1 MIYIKEIKPIKISG
15 LTSLAITFNFN
26 NDIVNKIKYSGA
38 SYWHKKLGIWE
49 VPLTS
54 LAYLLDTL
62 TYYDDIKLQLIKE
75 EPNNSIKCKP
85 ILTYKTNP
93 FPHQLEAIEY
103 GLNKDKWLLLDS
115 MGLGKTKSVI
125 NLAEELKAQR
135 GIKHCL
141 VICCIN
147 TAKTN
152 WKNEINVHSYQDAMI
167 LGEKVNSKGTVSY
180 GTVAE
185 RAAQLKEPIKEF
197 FIITNIE
204 TFRDKDVLEA
214 LLKSK
219 NKIDMVVV
227 DEVHRCKSKKSKQ
240 GNNLL
245 KIEAKYKIAMTGT
258 LLLNNPLDSY
268 VPLVWTEN
276 DKSIL
281 TTFKPQYII
290 EGDSYEG
297 QIVGYQNMDLL
308 KEELESCSLRRKKE
322 EVLDLPPKTMITEY
336 VDMSDEHKKFYNN
349 IKKGVKEEAD
359 KIDLKRNVLALATRL
374 RQATACP
381 SILTTQN
388 IESSKIEHCVDLVEQ
403 IVSQGDKVVIMNT
416 YKATVED
423 LKEKLKDYKPL
434 ICTGDTKPGDID
446 ERINIFQTDP
456 SRKVMICTWQKMGT
470 SITLTAAS
478 YMIHMDT
485 AWTDGLYQQTCDRI
499 YRIGQTKPVFIYNLV
514 CKNTI
519 DEHVKEMVDV
529 KRSMSDFIV
538 DDEMNPEII
547 HNLCSYI
554 EDL

>member
-1 MIYIKEIKPIKISG
+1 MNNRIGKGSQMQILEKVKDFVKQTTIRQR
-15 LTSLAITFNFN
+15 ITAG
-26 NDIVNKIKYSGA
+26 VVA
-38 SYWHKKLGIWE
+38 
-49 VPLTS
+49 
-54 LAYLLDTL
+54 
-62 TYYDDIKLQLIKE
+62 
-75 EPNNSIKCKP
+75 
-85 ILTYKTNP
+85 
-93 FPHQLEAIEY
+93 
-103 GLNKDKWLLLDS
+103 LLLIVGAVS
-115 MGLGKTKSVI
+115 VALSQTRQVSESVGKVSVRVKADKTSVERKSE
-125 NLAEELKAQR
+125 AEKQAKLKA
-135 GIKHCL
+135 
-141 VICCIN
+141 
-147 TAKTN
+147 
-152 WKNEINVHSYQDAMI
+152 
-167 LGEKVNSKGTVSY
+167 
-180 GTVAE
+180 
-185 RAAQLKEPIKEF
+185 
-197 FIITNIE
+197 
-204 TFRDKDVLEA
+204 EA
-214 LLKSK
+214 
-219 NKIDMVVV
+219 
-227 DEVHRCKSKKSKQ
+227 
-240 GNNLL
+240 
-245 KIEAKYKIAMTGT
+245 EAKAKAG
-258 LLLNNPLDSY
+258 
-268 VPLVWTEN
+268 
-276 DKSIL
+276 
-281 TTFKPQYII
+281 
-290 EGDSYEG
+290 
-297 QIVGYQNMDLL
+297 
-308 KEELESCSLRRKKE
+308 
-322 EVLDLPPKTMITEY
+322 
-336 VDMSDEHKKFYNN
+336 SDAKA
-349 IKKGVKEEAD
+349 KEEAD

-519 DEHVKEMVDV
+519 DEHVKEIVDV

>member
-54 LAYLLDTL
+54 LSYLLDTL

-85 ILTYKTNP
+85 TLIYKTNP

-125 NLAEELKAQR
+125 NLAEELKTQR

-152 WKNEINVHSYQDAMI
+152 WKNEINLHSYQDAII
-167 LGEKVNSKGTVSY
+167 LGEKVNSKGTISY

-322 EVLDLPPKTMITEY
+322 EVLNLPPKTMITEY
-336 VDMSDEHKKFYNN
+336 IDMSDEHRKFYNN

-538 DDEMNPEII
+538 DDEMNPEIV